1 MSLKPLPPLRGMSG
15 GGFRLNNDP
24 PTTSRVSED
33 STSTAKTE
41 DIGRRMWTETQ
52 WVNLSRQA
60 RDLGLPKLPFFD
72 PETMLLSKEV
82 NDKLWKQLVSVC
94 SAEKLHLSGG

>member
-15 GGFRLNNDP
+15 GGFRLNTESPSNSP
-24 PTTSRVSED
+24 GRASVESASTT
-33 STSTAKTE
+33 KTE
-41 DIGRRMWTETQ
+41 DIARKIWTETQ

-72 PETMLLSKEV
+72 PDTMLLSKEV
-82 NDKLWKQLVSVC
+82 NVKLWKQLVRTI
-94 SAEKLHLSGG
+94 KGGPS